1 MFNYLI
7 LFYNYF
13 KLFLGISLF
22 SYIYK
27 ICFDSCN
34 QKVNIKTKHNKT
46 KQTIKSKIGL
56 SLLYLFLTTILYYTL
71 TLRVVL
77 TLLST
82 FALGIVFAL
91 DKFDPES
98 LEILSIY
105 DKNKIVRYGWKIM
118 YSGISVLFI
127 SMTPVHNYITEH
139 VNNIKNKTT
148 KKFNEGLMGGLINKD
163 IDMGSNLKRMIKEIT
178 TEVKKMESSS
188 TSAMSD
194 YLMRDNA
201 KIAKDK
207 VSMSSKNIITE
218 ETETELETDKVIIR
232 QLDEKIEIKEEI
244 QEKKVEIVEE
254 DKKVEEL
261 DMSVENKNIKPEDE
275 TEKVLEM
282 MKKMTEIFS
291 HEKQADNEINEPNIE
306 IIKANEANEPNEPNE
321 YDESNDNNTITTEN
335 SIVEGI

>member
-98 LEILSIY
+98 LEILSVY

-118 YSGISVLFI
+118 YSGVSVFFI
-127 SMTPVHNYITEH
+127 AMTPIHNYMTEH
-139 VNNIKNKTT
+139 VNSIKNKTT
-148 KKFNEGLMGGLINKD
+148 KKFNDGLMGGLINKD
-163 IDMGSNLKRMIKEIT
+163 VDMGSNLKRMIREIT

-207 VSMSSKNIITE
+207 VSVTSKNIIAE
-218 ETETELETDKVIIR
+218 ETETEIETESKQI
-232 QLDEKIEIKEEI
+232 DEKTEIKEVKEEIKI
-244 QEKKVEIVEE
+244 QEKVVEE
-254 DKKVEEL
+254 TKLAEEL

-291 HEKQADNEINEPNIE
+291 HEKQTDNETNEVNNETDTNNDTNNETKTINESNENKDSP
-306 IIKANEANEPNEPNE
+306 IIK
-321 YDESNDNNTITTEN
+321 EN
-335 SIVEGI
+335 SVEVM